1 MQEQTPPPPCSL
13 LGHGPQEALS
23 CSDQC
28 WRARPC
34 PHPVQ
39 PGLTAG
45 NAGGLLCNQAL
56 DFAKA
61 A

>member
-1 MQEQTPPPPCSL
+1 MQEQTPAPPWSL
-13 LGHGPQEALS
+13 LGCGPQEALS

-28 WRARPC
+28 WTARPC

-45 NAGGLLCNQAL
+45 NAGGLL
-56 DFAKA
+56 
-61 A
+61 